1 MLNNI
6 LWLTIIQISSLFYI
20 TIYQQ
25 AYYNIKEYLIYIKR
39 HLSLIMLNFIVF
51 LIYLVCNNIV
61 FIISILLYLIYH
73 LYILF
78 TLRVKL
84 KYTKRIIRLL
94 LSNVI
99 FNILLVISN
108 VYILFPILII
118 INYYI
123 LNIIEE
129 HINHIYHKKALNKL
143 NDYNND
149 IIAITGSFGKTS
161 TKYYMSQILNELNNF
176 CTKKSYNT
184 LNGISLQ
191 INNENNINLY
201 DKLILEFGSSN
212 KGEILKLSNT
222 FKPNICILTGV
233 GHMHLNSFKSID
245 NIIKEKISIFNNLN
259 TNDLCI
265 INIDNEYIK
274 TINLNTNAYIITYG
288 INGDFKYNI
297 INNYV
302 YIYAYNNL
310 ILKFKQN
317 NKDIID
323 ISNILPSIILG
334 YIYNLN
340 IDKMIYSIENLQRP
354 INRQN
359 IYNINNS
366 IIIDDSFNSN
376 INGALKALN
385 ILKSYNNKSKCI
397 ITPGFVECDSIINE
411 LYKNYANMINNTCDY
426 AYIVKSYNSN
436 ILYDL
441 IDIKKE
447 NISSVNKVLN
457 EAVDKYDVI
466 LIENDIPDIYK

>member
-6 LWLTIIQISSLFYI
+6 LWFTIIQISSLFYI

-25 AYYNIKEYLIYIKR
+25 THYNIKEYLIYIKR
-39 HLSLIMLNFIVF
+39 HLSLIMLNFIMF
-51 LIYLVCNNIV
+51 LIYLISNNIM
-61 FIISILLYLIYH
+61 FIISTLLYLIYY
-73 LYILF
+73 LYILY
-78 TLRVKL
+78 TLRIKL
-84 KYTKRIIRLL
+84 KYTKRIIRLI
-94 LSNVI
+94 LSNLI
-99 FNILLVISN
+99 FNILLVKSN
-108 VYILFPILII
+108 LYILYPVLII

-129 HINHIYHKKALNKL
+129 HINHRYHKKALNKL

-161 TKYYMSQILNELNNF
+161 TKYYMSQILNELNVF
-176 CTKKSYNT
+176 STKKSYNT

-191 INNENNINLY
+191 INNDSNLNLY
-201 DKLILEFGSSN
+201 DKLILEFGTSN
-212 KGEILKLSNT
+212 KGEILKLTST
-222 FKPNICILTGV
+222 FKPNICILTSI
-233 GHMHLNSFKSID
+233 GHMHLNSFKNID
-245 NIIKEKISIFNNLN
+245 NIIIEKISIFNNLK
-259 TNDLCI
+259 TNDLSI
-265 INIDNEYIK
+265 INIDNEYLNNIK
-274 TINLNTNAYIITYG
+274 LNTKAYIITYG
-288 INGDFKYNI
+288 KNGDFRYEIKYDE
-297 INNYV
+297 V
-302 YIYAYNNL
+302 YIYAYDNL

-334 YIYNLN
+334 FIYNLN
-340 IDKMIYSIENLQRP
+340 IDKIIYNIDNLKRP
-354 INRQN
+354 LNRQN

-366 IIIDDSFNSN
+366 TIIDDSFNSN
-376 INGALKALN
+376 INGALKAIN
-385 ILKSYNNKSKCI
+385 ILNSYTNKSKCI

-411 LYKNYANMINNTCDY
+411 LYINYANMINNTCDY

-447 NISSVNKVLN
+447 YISNVNKALSIAIN
-457 EAVDKYDVI
+457 RFDVI